1 MVYGPSSKSLLRAIT
16 PLSMGYLS
24 FFFGIDLLKLFISPA
39 LKHRHPST
47 RSSGSACG
55 QRRRR
60 GLNPPG
66 NLGFLR
72 NVLMRRQEASPR
84 FLLWAF
90 WGHSL
95 VRPPHQEGSSFRKSP
110 GKRKGG
116 VGGLQTPEIVC
127 KIQCSWERVQF
138 CSDSQ
143 RHQKPS
149 NLSEPPALEPALCRG
164 KTWKDSVLL
173 TTLWLG

>member
-1 MVYGPSSKSLLRAIT
+1 MSLWTCTLVYGPSSKSLLRAIT

-24 FFFGIDLLKLFISPA
+24 FFGIDLLKLFISPA
-39 LKHRHPST
+39 LKHPQPST

-55 QRRRR
+55 QSRRR

-116 VGGLQTPEIVC
+116 VGDLQTPEIVC
-127 KIQCSWERVQF
+127 KIQCDWERVQSF
-138 CSDSQ
+138 TQTLRDIRNPQ
-143 RHQKPS
+143 TFQNPQLW
-149 NLSEPPALEPALCRG
+149 NLPCAEVR
-164 KTWKDSVLL
+164 
-173 TTLWLG
+173 LGRILSC

>member
-1 MVYGPSSKSLLRAIT
+1 MVHPLRACSEPL

-24 FFFGIDLLKLFISPA
+24 LFFGIDLLKLFISPA
-39 LKHRHPST
+39 LKHPHPST

-55 QRRRR
+55 QSRRR

-116 VGGLQTPEIVC
+116 VGVCRCQKLSAKYSATGRGCSFAQILRDIRNLQTFQNPQLWNLPCAEVRLG
-127 KIQCSWERVQF
+127 KI
-138 CSDSQ
+138 
-143 RHQKPS
+143 
-149 NLSEPPALEPALCRG
+149 LSC
-164 KTWKDSVLL
+164 
-173 TTLWLG
+173 